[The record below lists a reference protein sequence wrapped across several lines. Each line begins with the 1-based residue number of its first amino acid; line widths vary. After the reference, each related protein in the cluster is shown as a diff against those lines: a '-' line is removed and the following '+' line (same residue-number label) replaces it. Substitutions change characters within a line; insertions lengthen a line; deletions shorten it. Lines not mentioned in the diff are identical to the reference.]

1 MSPSVLIPRGNS
13 LCQSGRAKVRGVE
26 ILLLRL
32 TPSII
37 LRIMN
42 REETMCA
49 SFTRSQCLL
58 GASVWSWAVGCRA
71 RAERGQLYRG
81 LLIPHLALSTRVDQA
96 LLF

>member
-71 RAERGQLYRG
+71 RA
-81 LLIPHLALSTRVDQA
+81 ALSGTVNPSSRPLDASGPSLAVLA
-96 LLF
+96 C